1 MFWLSVVYTSTSCE
15 YKISAKGLALN
26 AHHLSRSLIESSGLA
41 LEEIDEAY
49 ALHIPAWKST
59 SWIPPSRIEAARREG
74 AVDENGE
81 IIHAEKIQRKVGGGA
96 GMAH

>member
-1 MFWLSVVYTSTSCE
+1 
-15 YKISAKGLALN
+15 
-26 AHHLSRSLIESSGLA
+26 LIESSGLA

-49 ALHIPAWKST
+49 NLHIPAWKST

-74 AVDENGE
+74 AIDDKGE
-81 IIHAEKIQRKVGGGA
+81 IIHAEKIQRKVGGAA